1 MFLKSRGLEAW
12 LVGGCV
18 RDQLMG
24 IEPYDIDLAVDS
36 SHDEMISL
44 FPGIRFRGREGERSY
59 YILHKN
65 HVFEIV
71 LLEGR
76 SLYADLAR
84 RDFTINAMAMDV
96 NGSIIDPFQG
106 RRDLEIPV
114 LKFNGSGR
122 ERIEEDPSRI
132 LRFCRFAAY
141 PGMKVDPSSSDI
153 LKNWQ
158 HSRESIA
165 QERIGAEIL
174 RSINLS
180 VFSSFLDCVRYHGL
194 IDLIASSSQSKYDII
209 SCIKAVSSLES
220 ERSSPAELCT
230 AFLYDLEPEPAVR
243 MGRWC
248 WPVKLK
254 KEVCLLIDICRA
266 INRTHMREEDIAD
279 TAVKLRFPGIAKVRR
294 LVLSGFLPPEKVIYA
309 GKNLLRVRKAAENLS
324 RSVDL
329 PDGKEIMRRL
339 DERSS
344 RRIGEIR
351 RKILLE
357 SARGNMRTNR
367 EVDRFF
373 ETLE

>member
-1 MFLKSRGLEAW
+1 
-12 LVGGCV
+12 
-18 RDQLMG
+18 
-24 IEPYDIDLAVDS
+24 
-36 SHDEMISL
+36 
-44 FPGIRFRGREGERSY
+44 
-59 YILHKN
+59 
-65 HVFEIV
+65 
-71 LLEGR
+71 
-76 SLYADLAR
+76 
-84 RDFTINAMAMDV
+84 
-96 NGSIIDPFQG
+96 
-106 RRDLEIPV
+106 
-114 LKFNGSGR
+114 
-122 ERIEEDPSRI
+122 
-132 LRFCRFAAY
+132 
-141 PGMKVDPSSSDI
+141 
-153 LKNWQ
+153 
-158 HSRESIA
+158 
-165 QERIGAEIL
+165 
-174 RSINLS
+174 
-180 VFSSFLDCVRYHGL
+180 
-194 IDLIASSSQSKYDII
+194 
-209 SCIKAVSSLES
+209 
-220 ERSSPAELCT
+220 
-230 AFLYDLEPEPAVR
+230 